1 MIQTA
6 WCSWV
11 SVSPILAAFFALL
24 LSLPDVTEIMV
35 LGIAYRIVG
44 FILTTIW
51 HWWNSS
57 NLAQTDFP
65 VYNAT
70 GGDTSRTIAAPRL
83 TGIWNLAIDKLL
95 HDPHVQTCYRTLGRS
110 GYEDADLKSWQR
122 ALRASPGLSPM
133 VTKYTK
139 RSQQIAATFDPN
151 FPNNIKLDMDLVCA
165 LEEAQAGSS
174 LFIWLGDSNVL
185 TYWFQ
190 TRRTSYVSRFLSY
203 KQSYMRQPTGS
214 YIAPADTLTSHS
226 DTEVS
231 MERTS
236 ATIHLQKHIP
246 VI

>member
-1 MIQTA
+1 MVWMPFTQMLYIHRTLFSLQWKNRSGFNICYRNPTLWLGYALQIIMSTNIVIQTA

-95 HDPHVQTCYRTLGRS
+95 HDTHVQTCYRTLGRS

-174 LFIWLGDSNVL
+174 LFI
-185 TYWFQ
+185 
-190 TRRTSYVSRFLSY
+190 
-203 KQSYMRQPTGS
+203 
-214 YIAPADTLTSHS
+214 
-226 DTEVS
+226 
-231 MERTS
+231 
-236 ATIHLQKHIP
+236 
-246 VI
+246 